1 MDGVSGCNFSEA
13 ASAVGSAEDGRAIRQ
28 SLAVSDT
35 EEKVVSDGKQ
45 GASKAQERR
54 DRGMLDH
61 ESLRVLHQA
70 LGELDAGFAKLP
82 EFESSAPD
90 LERFAEV
97 LAATAE
103 RLQDNYPYFHPLYAG
118 QMLKP
123 PHPVARMAY
132 ALAMWIN
139 PNNHALDGGRATAAM
154 EKDAVAEI
162 AGMFGWT
169 NFLGHL
175 CGGGTMANLEALW
188 VAGKLH
194 PGKKILASEQAHYTH
209 GRISGV
215 LQLPFES
222 VPTDALGRMDM
233 DALAKRLE
241 REDVGT
247 VVATMGTTATGSVDP
262 LPKILA
268 LREKHGFRIHVD
280 AAYGG
285 YFVLAENLERSA
297 AQAFE
302 QIGKADSIVID
313 PHKHGLQPYGCGCV
327 LFRDP
332 GVGRLYKHDSPYT
345 YFSSAELHLGEI
357 SLECSRPGASAA
369 ALWATQKLLPLKKAG
384 EFARGLENG
393 RKAAVALF
401 EKLKTNSQFVTAF
414 APELDIL
421 VFAPRGNSVIETSA
435 LSRKVFDAAA
445 RHDLHLAVAELPLH
459 FWERDLGGMKRDR
472 DTLTCLR
479 SVLMKPEHLEWA
491 DRIWGLLLQA
501 TSEVLA
507 GRASL

>member
-1 MDGVSGCNFSEA
+1 
-13 ASAVGSAEDGRAIRQ
+13 
-28 SLAVSDT
+28 
-35 EEKVVSDGKQ
+35 
-45 GASKAQERR
+45 
-54 DRGMLDH
+54 MLDH
-61 ESLRVLHQA
+61 ESLGVLWQA
-70 LGELDAGFAKLP
+70 LQQLDAGFAKLP
-82 EFESSAPD
+82 EFEAGARGT
-90 LERFAEV
+90 ERIVEV

-139 PNNHALDGGRATAAM
+139 PNNHALDGGRATSAM
-154 EKDAVAEI
+154 EKEAVAEI

-188 VAGKLH
+188 VAGQLH
-194 PGKKILASEQAHYTH
+194 PEKKILASEQAHYTH

-222 VPTDALGRMDM
+222 VPADSLGHMDM
-233 DALAKRLE
+233 AALAKRVE
-241 REDVGT
+241 RGDVGA
-247 VVATMGTTATGSVDP
+247 VVATMGTTSTGSVDP
-262 LPKILA
+262 LPEILA
-268 LREKHGFRIHVD
+268 LREKHGFRIHAD

-285 YFVLAENLERSA
+285 YFVLAENLGAEA
-297 AQAFE
+297 KQAFTE
-302 QIGKADSIVID
+302 IGEADSIVID
-313 PHKHGLQPYGCGCV
+313 PHKHGLQPYGCGCI

-332 GVGRLYKHDSPYT
+332 SVGRLYKHDSPYT

-369 ALWATQKLLPLKKAG
+369 ALWATQKLLPLKKGG
-384 EFARGLENG
+384 EFARGLESG
-393 RKAAVALF
+393 RKAALALF
-401 EKLKTNSQFVTAF
+401 DRLKTDARFLTAF

-421 VFAPRGNSVIETSA
+421 VFAPRGNSLSETSA

-445 RHDLHLAVAELPLH
+445 KRNLHLAVAELPIN
-459 FWERDLGGMKRDR
+459 FWEKGLDGMKRDR

-479 SVLMKPEHLEWA
+479 SVLMKPEHLGWT
-491 DRIWGLLLQA
+491 DRIWRLLMEA
-501 TSEVLA
+501 TSEALSGSPA
-507 GRASL
+507 ARK

>member
-1 MDGVSGCNFSEA
+1 MADA
-13 ASAVGSAEDGRAIRQ
+13 KQAV
-28 SLAVSDT
+28 L
-35 EEKVVSDGKQ
+35 
-45 GASKAQERR
+45 KAQDRR
-54 DRGMLDH
+54 DSGMLDN
-61 ESLRVLHQA
+61 ENLGVLLQA
-70 LGELDAGFAKLP
+70 VQKLDAGFANLP
-82 EFESSAPD
+82 EFENTAAGIH
-90 LERFAEV
+90 RFAEV
-97 LAATAE
+97 LSATAE

-139 PNNHALDGGRATAAM
+139 PNNHALDGGRATSAM
-154 EKDAVAEI
+154 EKEAVAEI

-188 VAGKLH
+188 VAGQLH

-209 GRISGV
+209 ARISGV

-222 VPTDALGRMDM
+222 VPAEALGRMDA

-241 REDVGT
+241 HGDVGT
-247 VVATMGTTATGSVDP
+247 VVATLGTTATGSVDP

-268 LREKHGFRIHVD
+268 LRQKHGFRIHAD

-285 YFVLAENLERSA
+285 YFVLAENLERDA
-297 AQAFE
+297 TQAFE
-302 QIGKADSIVID
+302 EIGKADSIVID

-332 GVGRLYKHDSPYT
+332 GVGRLYRHDSPYT

-369 ALWATQKLLPLKKAG
+369 ALWATQKLLPLKKGG
-384 EFARGLENG
+384 EFARGLESG
-393 RKAAVALF
+393 RRAAAALF
-401 EKLKTNSQFVTAF
+401 DRLKAEARFVTAF

-421 VFAPRGNSVIETSA
+421 VFAPRGNSVSETSL
-435 LSRKVFDAAA
+435 LSRKVFEAAG
-445 RHDLHLAVAELPLH
+445 RRELHLAVAELPLH
-459 FWERDLGGMKRDR
+459 FWEKDLGGMNRDR
-472 DTLTCLR
+472 ETLTCLR
-479 SVLMKPEHLEWA
+479 SVLMKPEHLEWGS
-491 DRIWGLLLQA
+491 RIWQLLTDA
-501 TSEVLA
+501 TSEVLL
-507 GRASL
+507 GRPGPQK